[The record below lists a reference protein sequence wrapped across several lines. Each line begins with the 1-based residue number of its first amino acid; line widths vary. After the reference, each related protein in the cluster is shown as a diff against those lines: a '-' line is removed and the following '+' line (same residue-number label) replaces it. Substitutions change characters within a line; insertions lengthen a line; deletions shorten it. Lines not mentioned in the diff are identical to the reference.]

1 MSARRTEPLKLN
13 LFTFLTG
20 LMVVVVGGGGVVDGA
35 VVVVDVVVLT
45 CEV

>member
-20 LMVVVVGGGGVVDGA
+20 LMVVVVGGGVVDGA